1 MGDGDEFP
9 SRIYVITSK
18 CRDLLQFDVEIS
30 RVKDEENLFLSNF
43 WESGDEFCK
52 KLINVDTQW
61 LWFLTT
67 KNKLFRIVLLNDVT
81 GHV

>member
-30 RVKDEENLFLSNF
+30 REKDEKKTFSWVIFEKVVTNF
-43 WESGDEFCK
+43 VK
-52 KLINVDTQW
+52 AN
-61 LWFLTT
+61 
-67 KNKLFRIVLLNDVT
+67 
-81 GHV
+81 